1 MKPDTIVLVGSPE
14 GIGARVELALSLH
27 QGSLTHPIDIIRCE
41 TKKDVIAV
49 CPTGISPLDFPGIS
63 MALPTKRELFPCFT
77 DWSLIFLLTLEE

>member
-41 TKKDVIAV
+41 TKKRCNRSV
-49 CPTGISPLDFPGIS
+49 SYWNFPFRFSWDING
-63 MALPTKRELFPCFT
+63 AA
-77 DWSLIFLLTLEE
+77 D

>member
-49 CPTGISPLDFPGIS
+49 CPTGISPLDFPRIS
-63 MALPTKRELFPCFT
+63 MALPTKRDKKEYHTYSRVPPKKLRK
-77 DWSLIFLLTLEE
+77 